1 MSNIVLS
8 DPEVRMIGGNRWAA
22 KNGKKY
28 LIQYAII
35 AAFGILG
42 VVAIEK
48 YPSNLL
54 PVILVSALMF
64 ASVYIYTQNEITK
77 PKKLYAEQFL
87 RDVRS

>member
-1 MSNIVLS
+1 L
-8 DPEVRMIGGNRWAA
+8 AA

-64 ASVYIYTQNEITK
+64 RQCLYLHPGRNNQTQK
-77 PKKLYAEQFL
+77 A
-87 RDVRS
+87 VC

>member
-1 MSNIVLS
+1 MSNIVFS
-8 DPEVRMIGGNRWAA
+8 DEDIKRLGGYRWDA
-22 KNGKKY
+22 KNQKKY
-28 LIQYAII
+28 VIQYAII
-35 AAFGILG
+35 AAFGVLG

-48 YPSNLL
+48 YPSNWL

-77 PKKLYAEQFL
+77 PRKQHAEQFL